1 MDVMTQ
7 EEENKY
13 SEILT
18 LDKDN
23 EDKAIGYILD
33 DEEAALIATKII
45 NQKSFVC
52 NYNAHIFKLLR
63 IHLTEGKPLSEIYA
77 TINSITSDDWKAISP
92 NQNVDKNK
100 HISHCRAVAISLF
113 GSSVLAE
120 GLFNKINKQFVR
132 REMLSKYANAK
143 QSLLKTDGINDISHV
158 VHNVSE
164 KTNDLL
170 DSIASGTFD
179 KSYAD
184 SLMDTLNRKEESGIS
199 TGYTKLDEIID
210 GFMPGQLV
218 TIGAGTGRGK
228 SAFAVNLALNIRD
241 QGHTVGL
248 WSFEMDEHEVK
259 QRILSNVTGIG
270 KKDKYRQEERYN
282 LARKYKDKIA
292 SEKAGIQIFTDRII
306 DLGSFYLNCRRLSI
320 RNKMKV
326 VIIDYLQLIHLSGF
340 TGFNRTSEVEHIT
353 KTFKSI
359 ASELGITIIILSQ
372 LSREHEKREDK
383 TPRLSDL
390 RDSGSI
396 EQDSNIVIFLHRLE
410 DKPSYY
416 EKWQTSIRIIVEK
429 NRSGMTGK
437 FFMKYDGI
445 LSKFTETDGE
455 ITNG

>member
-1 MDVMTQ
+1 MDLMNQ
-7 EEENKY
+7 AEENKY

-33 DEEAALIATKII
+33 NEEAALLAVKLI
-45 NQKSFVC
+45 NEQSFVC

-63 IHLTEGKPLSEIYA
+63 VHLGDGKPLSEIYA
-77 TINSITSDDWKAISP
+77 TINSITSDDWKEISP
-92 NQNVDKNK
+92 NQDVEKNK

-113 GSSVLAE
+113 GSSALAE

-132 REMLSKYANAK
+132 REMLSKYTEAK
-143 QSLLKTDGINDISHV
+143 QSLLNTDGIDDISHV

-164 KTNDLL
+164 KTNDML
-170 DSIASGTFD
+170 DSIATGTFD
-179 KSYAD
+179 KNYAD
-184 SLMDTLNRKEESGIS
+184 SLLETLNRKEESKIS
-199 TGYTKLDEIID
+199 TGYKKLDEIIE
-210 GFMPGQLV
+210 GFGAGQLV

-241 QGHTVGL
+241 QDYTVGL

-259 QRILSNVTGIG
+259 ERILSNVTGIG
-270 KKDKYRQEERYN
+270 KKDEYRQEERYN
-282 LARKYKDKIA
+282 LVRKYADKIS
-292 SEKAGIQIFTDRII
+292 SEKAGIKIFTDRII

-320 RNKMKV
+320 RNNMKV
-326 VIIDYLQLIHLSGF
+326 IIIDYLQLIHLSGF
-340 TGFNRTSEVEHIT
+340 TGQNRTSEVEHIT

-372 LSREHEKREDK
+372 LSRDYQKRADK
-383 TPRLSDL
+383 TPILSDL

-396 EQDSNIVIFLHRLE
+396 EQDSNIVIFLHRLD

-416 EKWQTSIRIIVEK
+416 KKWQTSIRLIVEK

-445 LSKFTETDGE
+445 LTKFTETDGD